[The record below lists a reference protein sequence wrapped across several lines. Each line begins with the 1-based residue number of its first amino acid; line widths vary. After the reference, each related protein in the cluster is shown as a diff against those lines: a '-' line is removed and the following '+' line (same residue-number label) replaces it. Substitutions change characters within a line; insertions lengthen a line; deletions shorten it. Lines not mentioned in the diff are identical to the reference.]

1 MWMYIK
7 SEKKKKK
14 HKKKIEKLLM
24 GCVLLIFVYVH
35 SQRHLL
41 SPSHFSL
48 RFVCIYIALFF
59 FCNISLEFLKGMK
72 KKLRECKKEILR
84 LLPLA
89 HLIFLAKFILYIYG
103 IEKKKPCRFFFFFL
117 QFPNPPRLSA
127 RRLLRAC
134 HYCKRKMETKKKKTA
149 QVRWLQR

>member
-1 MWMYIK
+1 
-7 SEKKKKK
+7 
-14 HKKKIEKLLM
+14 M

-72 KKLRECKKEILR
+72 KKLRECKKEIHR

-89 HLIFLAKFILYIYG
+89 HLIFSGKIYIIYLRNR
-103 IEKKKPCRFFFFFL
+103 EKKTMSILFFFFAIPKSSPSL
-117 QFPNPPRLSA
+117 CPPIIACMS
-127 RRLLRAC
+127 LL
-134 HYCKRKMETKKKKTA
+134 
-149 QVRWLQR
+149 

>member
-7 SEKKKKK
+7 SEKKRRNT
-14 HKKKIEKLLM
+14 KKKIEKLLM

-59 FCNISLEFLKGMK
+59 LQ
-72 KKLRECKKEILR
+72 
-84 LLPLA
+84 
-89 HLIFLAKFILYIYG
+89 HLIGIPEGDEEEIERMQKRNSSPPAAGASHFSGKIYIIYLRNR
-103 IEKKKPCRFFFFFL
+103 EKKTMSILFFFFAIPKSSPSL
-117 QFPNPPRLSA
+117 CPPIIACMS
-127 RRLLRAC
+127 LL
-134 HYCKRKMETKKKKTA
+134 
-149 QVRWLQR
+149 

>member
-1 MWMYIK
+1 M
-7 SEKKKKK
+7 
-14 HKKKIEKLLM
+14 LM

-103 IEKKKPCRFFFFFL
+103 IEKKKPCRFFFFFFCNSQIL
-117 QFPNPPRLSA
+117 PVSLPA
-127 RRLLRAC
+127 D
-134 HYCKRKMETKKKKTA
+134 YCVHVTIVRERWKQRKKKRHKF
-149 QVRWLQR
+149 VGCNVKIK